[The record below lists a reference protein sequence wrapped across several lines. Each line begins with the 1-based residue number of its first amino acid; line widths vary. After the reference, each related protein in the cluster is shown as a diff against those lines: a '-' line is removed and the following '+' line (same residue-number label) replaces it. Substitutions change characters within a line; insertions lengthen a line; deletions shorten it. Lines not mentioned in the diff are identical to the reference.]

1 MVFFYS
7 FEHPIKSKAF
17 PYFLQIYRALNL
29 FETLE

>member
-7 FEHPIKSKAF
+7 FEHPIKFKSF
-17 PYFLQIYRALNL
+17 PYFLQIYKTLNV